1 MKPNNNGV
9 TKKHRI
15 LIIDDIPG
23 QRETI
28 ADFLEKHGYET
39 YTAADG
45 NSAIKALRDNPVSAA
60 IVDIKLP
67 DISGEKLAARLNQI
81 NPNLEIILMTGYAS
95 VDTAIGA
102 VKSGVSAY
110 LTKPLDLDILLAELA
125 QAIEHRRLVL
135 DNRKLLGE
143 LKRELTDRKKAEKE
157 LGESEDF
164 LRSVFRAAPSGIG
177 VVTDRVLKQVNRRFC
192 EITGYSSAEII
203 GRNARFLY
211 PTEEEYE
218 HVESEKYAQIRD
230 HGTGTV
236 ETRFK
241 HRDGHIIDVLL
252 SSSPLDPADLS
263 KGFIFTALD
272 ITWRK
277 QAEEELIKLQ
287 KLESIGVLAGGIAHD
302 FNNILTTILGNI
314 SFIRTTLSPESDEYD
329 ALGDAEEGCR
339 EGKNL
344 TQQLLT
350 FARGGQ
356 PVKKTINI
364 SEVLKEAVSF
374 VLRGSNVR
382 CRFEIADDLRPVD
395 ADSGQI
401 HQAIFN
407 LIINADHAMPEGG
420 TITIKADNVTVGEKD
435 GLPLEE
441 GEYLR
446 ISISDTG
453 IGIKKENLSLIFDP
467 YFTTSST
474 GSGLGLAGVYS
485 IVTRH
490 GGYVTVK
497 SEPGTGTSFYIYLPA
512 SSKEIKSRKET
523 REDVVKGSGR
533 ILLMDDDEMIRNVAR
548 RLIEWIGYE
557 IDTAVDGREA
567 IEKYRAAKK
576 AGTPFDVVILDL
588 TIPGG
593 MGGIKAFAQLKEIDP
608 GVKAIVSSGYSSDS
622 VMSDYAKLGFAGMI
636 PKPYKMEALSRV
648 LAKVTENTDLHR

>member
-1 MKPNNNGV
+1 MKTNNNGV
-9 TKKHRI
+9 IKKHRI

-314 SFIRTTLSPESDEYD
+314 SFIRTALSPESDEYD

-350 FARGGQ
+350 FARGGK

-382 CRFEIADDLRPVD
+382 CRFEIANDLRPVD

-401 HQAIFN
+401 HQAISN

-420 TITIKADNVTVGEKD
+420 TITIKADNVTFGEKD
-435 GLPLEE
+435 GLPLAE

-446 ISISDTG
+446 ISILDTG

-622 VMSDYAKLGFAGMI
+622 VMADYAKLGFAGII
-636 PKPYKMEALSRV
+636 PKPYKMDALSRI